1 MAVERDVEMTGEMYD
16 PFTSRVNWSAGAVS
30 GFVAAA
36 VMGLAISLVQLDTLR
51 IAIAGLYGFEGSLLL
66 GWLFH
71 LLHGTLFGV
80 VFAAIL
86 SDPGLYRLTD
96 WRWKTLV
103 AAVVYAL
110 VLAVVGAGFVF
121 PIWLELAGV
130 TASAP
135 VPNLTVPLVAW
146 HLVYGLA
153 LGAVY
158 PLAEEFVA
166 ERVGDQRGE
175 PAA

>member
-1 MAVERDVEMTGEMYD
+1 MAVERDAERTAEAYD
-16 PFTSRVNWSAGAVS
+16 PFTGQVRWSAGAIS

-36 VMGLAISLVQLDTLR
+36 VMGIAISLVQLDTLR

-71 LLHGTLFGV
+71 LVHGTLFGV

-110 VLAVVGAGFVF
+110 VLAVVGAGFVM
-121 PIWLELAGV
+121 PVWLELAGV
-130 TASAP
+130 AALGP
-135 VPNLTVPLVAW
+135 VPKLTVPLVVW

-158 PLAEEFVA
+158 PLAEEFVV
-166 ERVGDQRGE
+166 ERASDQRG
-175 PAA
+175 